1 VDIINEIIRDHRR
14 LRELLERVKAEDISL
29 RSRKNAFRELLPLV
43 KAHARAEE
51 RSLYE
56 YAKHK
61 RGFKPR
67 ALEGHEEHAAAHSM
81 GEKARRSTAG
91 ELWLARARVFCE
103 MLEHHLDEEE
113 DNFFPEM
120 RHVLSDADSASLA
133 AHYRTLM
140 PPAETKQSERGGKF
154 KVPFARPVTAPLEA
168 FIP

>member
-1 VDIINEIIRDHRR
+1 MDIINEIIRDHRR
-14 LRELLERVKAEDISL
+14 LRELLDRVKAEDIPL
-29 RSRKNAFRELLPLV
+29 RSKRTAFRELLPLV

-61 RGFKPR
+61 RGFKPT
-67 ALEGHEEHAAAHSM
+67 ALEGHEEHEAALAMS
-81 GEKARRSTAG
+81 EKARRSTAAD
-91 ELWLARARVFCE
+91 LWLARARVFCE
-103 MLEHHLDEEE
+103 LLEHHLDEEE
-113 DNFFPEM
+113 DEFFPEL

-140 PPAETKQSERGGKF
+140 PPADTKRSERGRKF
-154 KVPFARPVTAPLEA
+154 KVPFARPVAAPLEA